1 MAKSSLLFGFL
12 SRLFPTYSGK
22 LSGLVGLLFLGNILS
37 LIAVT
42 AAFMFPGLRI
52 PLFGLTAVFVLCSL
66 TLGLSFI
73 AGLRLN
79 MQETVNEI
87 GAVFADIEAGGID
100 LSAPDLR
107 EGKENTLQV
116 RRKYSDFLDAMR
128 NLVEELR
135 KIGIDIAVDA
145 AVVAASVKDTAAK
158 TAEQRDLSEI
168 VSTAS
173 AEANSAIAEV
183 SESAQY
189 VADKTSENLK
199 MAQSS
204 YQELVDVTEKTQQIN
219 VSVESFSKTVEELG
233 KSSGHILQAVSIIN
247 DIAEQTN
254 LLSLNA
260 TIEAARAAEHGKGF
274 AVVAEEVRDLAKRIK
289 PATEEITGNINSMIA
304 LVERTQEE
312 TTGIRKYAKETNTT
326 VSEAS
331 DNFNLMIKDFED
343 ANQQLMRIAAAIEE
357 LSTNNDQVTEKVEG
371 ITDLSG
377 NISEEMD
384 GSKLSVEKLSTVTEK
399 MLEMVATFR
408 TGEGAFDVMISRAF
422 ETRDYLQG
430 ELAAMKKAGINI
442 FDNNYRKVPDTEPQK
457 YETAFTESS
466 QGRLQQASD
475 ESLAMIEGGIYCLV
489 IDKNGYLPTHHSQ
502 FAQPMTGDPQHD
514 LLHSRHQRIYQNNAT
529 EKRRCSHTKP
539 MLLQTYKRDTGEVLN
554 DLSLPITI
562 DGRHWGALII
572 GFDPK
577 VLLQ

>member
-1 MAKSSLLFGFL
+1 MSKSSFSVRFL
-12 SRLFPTYSGK
+12 SRLFPTYSSK
-22 LSGLVGLLFLGNILS
+22 LSGLVWLLLVCNIFS
-37 LIAVT
+37 LIALST
-42 AAFMFPGLRI
+42 AFVVPSSRLLM
-52 PLFGLTAVFVLCSL
+52 FGLTAFFVLFSL
-66 TLGLSFI
+66 VLGLVFI
-73 AGLRLN
+73 SGLKQN
-79 MQETVNEI
+79 MTETVDEI
-87 GAVFADIEAGGID
+87 SAVFADIEAGGMD

-107 EGKENTLQV
+107 EGREETLQV
-116 RRKYSDFLDAMR
+116 RKKYSDFLDSMR
-128 NLVEELR
+128 NLVGELR

-145 AVVAASVKDTAAK
+145 AAVAASVKDTADK
-158 TAEQRDLSEI
+158 TAEQRDISEI

-173 AEANSAIAEV
+173 IEANSAIAEV

-204 YQELVDVTEKTQQIN
+204 YQELVDVTDKTRQIN

-289 PATEEITGNINSMIA
+289 PATEEITGNINSMIT

-312 TTGIRKYAKETNTT
+312 TTGIRKYASETNTT

-331 DNFNLMIKDFED
+331 ENFNLMMNDFED
-343 ANQQLMRIAAAIEE
+343 ANEQLMKIAAAIEE

-371 ITDLSG
+371 ITNLSG
-377 NISEEMD
+377 KISEEMD
-384 GSKLSVEKLSTVTEK
+384 VSKSSVEKLSTVTEK

-408 TGEGAFDVMISRAF
+408 TGEGAFDSMISRAF
-422 ETRDYLQG
+422 ETRDYLQA
-430 ELAAMKKAGINI
+430 ELEAMKKAGVNI
-442 FDNNYRKVPDTEPQK
+442 FDNNYRKVPNTEPQK
-457 YETAFTESS
+457 YETAFTEPAN
-466 QGRLQQASD
+466 GRLQQVSD
-475 ESLAMIEGGIYCLV
+475 ESLAKIEGGIYCLA

-502 FAQPMTGDPQHD
+502 FSQPMTGDPGHD
-514 LLHSRHQRIYQNNAT
+514 LLYSRHMRIYQNNKT

-554 DLSLPITI
+554 DLSLPIFV
-562 DGRHWGALII
+562 DGRHWGSMII

>member
-1 MAKSSLLFGFL
+1 MSKSSFFVRFI

-22 LSGLVGLLFLGNILS
+22 LNGLVGLLLTCNILS
-37 LIAVT
+37 LSALA
-42 AAFMFPGLRI
+42 AAFVFPASRLLMFG
-52 PLFGLTAVFVLCSL
+52 FTAVFVLFSIVI
-66 TLGLSFI
+66 GISFI
-73 AGLRLN
+73 TGLKQN

-87 GAVFADIEAGGID
+87 GAVFADIEAGGMD

-107 EGKENTLQV
+107 EGTESTLQV
-116 RRKYSDFLDAMR
+116 RRKYSDFLDSMR
-128 NLVEELR
+128 NLVEDLR

-145 AVVAASVKDTAAK
+145 AVVAASVKDTAEK
-158 TAEQRDLSEI
+158 TAEQREI
-168 VSTAS
+168 SGMVSTAS
-173 AEANSAIAEV
+173 IEANSAIAEV

-204 YQELVDVTEKTQQIN
+204 YQELVDVTDKTQKIN

-233 KSSGHILQAVSIIN
+233 RSSNHILQAVSVIN

-274 AVVAEEVRDLAKRIK
+274 AVVAEEVRDLAKRIR
-289 PATEEITGNINSMIA
+289 PATEEITGNINSMIT

-312 TTGIRKYAKETNTT
+312 TTGIRKYAQETNTT

-331 DNFNLMIKDFED
+331 ENFNLMVNDFEE
-343 ANQQLMRIAAAIEE
+343 ANEQLMKIAAAIEE
-357 LSTNNDQVTEKVEG
+357 LSTNNDEVTEKVEG
-371 ITDLSG
+371 ITSLSG
-377 NISEEMD
+377 KISEEMD
-384 GSKLSVEKLSTVTEK
+384 SSRSSVETLNMVTEK

-408 TGEGAFDVMISRAF
+408 TGEGRFDDTITNAFK
-422 ETRDYLQG
+422 TRDTFQAVIV
-430 ELAAMKKAGINI
+430 EMKQSGINI
-442 FDNNYRKVPDTEPQK
+442 FDNNYRKVPDTDPQK
-457 YETAFTESS
+457 YETAFTAAFKEK
-466 QGRLQQASD
+466 LQQMCDAAQG
-475 ESLAMIEGGIYCLV
+475 AMEGSIYCLT
-489 IDKNGYLPTHHSQ
+489 IDKNGFLPIHHSQ
-502 FAQPMTGDPQHD
+502 FSQPMTGDPEKD
-514 LLHSRHQRIYQNNAT
+514 LLYSRHQRIYQNNET

-554 DLSLPITI
+554 DLSLPIMV